1 MKTHAPLSSPR
12 FKGLGIALIA
22 TTFWATTGII
32 MSYLLKHYPLEPLT
46 LAFWRDLF
54 VGLGLLMGLRVWQPA
69 ALRLTRRDA
78 LFFLPYGFVGLAVFN
93 GFWSFSVKYNGAAV
107 ATVLAYSSPAFIV
120 LLARIFLKEALTAR
134 KIVAVIL
141 SLAGCVLVV
150 RAYTPEMWQVNPL
163 GIGAGLG
170 TGFAFAI
177 YSLLGKWSAH
187 RFPNPWTVTAYGF
200 TFAALGLLLTQR
212 PETIFSLGAAWD
224 GWLILL
230 GLALVPTILGFGLYT
245 VSLRY
250 LPATVAGLIA
260 SLEPVL
266 TALMAIFILH
276 EMLDGKQWLG
286 AGLIL
291 VAVVLAQTEAEH
303 RAASPEA
310 QRRVEVER

>member
-1 MKTHAPLSSPR
+1 MSPR
-12 FKGLGIALIA
+12 FKGLGLALIA
-22 TTFWATTGII
+22 TTFWATTGVI

-46 LAFWRDLF
+46 LAFWRDSF
-54 VGLGLLMGLRVWQPA
+54 VGLALLLGLRVWQPR

-78 LFFLPYGFVGLAVFN
+78 LFFVAYGFVGLAVFN
-93 GFWSFSVKYNGAAV
+93 GLWSFSVKFNGAAV

-120 LLARIFLKEALTAR
+120 LLARPILKEPFTAP
-134 KIVAVIL
+134 KLVAVAL
-141 SLAGCVLVV
+141 SLTGCVLVV
-150 RAYTPEMWQVNPL
+150 RAYQPEMWQVNPL

-170 TGFAFAI
+170 TGFAFAV
-177 YSLLGKWSAH
+177 YSLLGKWSAR

-200 TFAALGLLLTQR
+200 IFAAAGLLLTQR
-212 PETIFSLGAAWD
+212 PQTILSLGAAWD

-250 LPATVAGLIA
+250 LPATVAGLVA
-260 SLEPVL
+260 SLEPAL
-266 TALMAIFILH
+266 TALMAIVFLH

-291 VAVVLAQTEAEH
+291 IAVVLAQSGSSAVPSQEMADAPA
-303 RAASPEA
+303 RAA
-310 QRRVEVER
+310 